1 MMVYGCRMATAAKL
15 ATYDDLLALPEEV
28 RAEVL
33 GGELVTQPSG
43 LPEHGRLQAGLGRF
57 LGGPFD
63 FDDGGPGGWWIV
75 AEIDVRFGPHDIT
88 RPDVAGWRRERLA
101 SPWGKRP
108 IDVVPDWICE
118 ILSPSSIT
126 RDRVYKQR
134 LYARHGVPFY
144 WLIDPAART
153 LEALALEGG
162 RWVVVGAHDA
172 TAVVRVPPFDAV
184 ELPLGRLFPPDVP
197 TDSSGEPPR

>member
-1 MMVYGCRMATAAKL
+1 MYGSPVATTTGL
-15 ATYDDLLALPEEV
+15 ASYNDLLALSEEV
-28 RAEVL
+28 YAEVL
-33 GGELVTQPSG
+33 GGELVVEPG
-43 LPEHGRLQAGLGRF
+43 FFAEHGHAKVGLGSFTGR
-57 LGGPFD
+57 FD
-63 FDDGGPGGWWIV
+63 FDQGNWWI
-75 AEIDVRFGPHDIT
+75 ASSTDVRFGPHDIT

-162 RWVVVGAHDA
+162 RWVVAGAYDA
-172 TAVVRVPPFDAV
+172 TAVARVPPFDAV

-197 TDSSGEPPR
+197 TDSSTEPPP